1 MAGYPMF
8 PQRRIRVVQVP
19 VHNIQGEV
27 VDHIALKDEVF
38 GVVPNEAVVH
48 QALVR
53 QLANAR
59 QGTASTKTRAQVSG
73 GGRKPFRQKGTG
85 RARRGSASSP
95 LLRGGGVAFGPHPR
109 SYRQAMPRKMRSLAL
124 RCVLSAKVAQ
134 GEMVVVDE
142 IALNEPKTKEMAR
155 ILAALGVGSSVLI
168 VTAGADPNAYKSAR
182 NLERTKTLPAN
193 LINVGDLL
201 SHRILM
207 LTVAAV
213 RLVEEMGTPQPR
225 KMVETQV

>member
-1 MAGYPMF
+1 M
-8 PQRRIRVVQVP
+8 VQVP
-19 VHNIQGEV
+19 VHNIKGEV
-27 VDHIALKDEVF
+27 VDHIALKDEIF
-38 GVVPNEAVVH
+38 GVPPNQAVVH

-59 QGTASTKTRAQVSG
+59 QGTVSTKTRAQVSG

-213 RLVEEMGTPQPR
+213 RRVEEMGTPQPR

>member
-1 MAGYPMF
+1 MF
-8 PQRRIRVVQVP
+8 PQRRIEVVQVP
-19 VHNIQGEV
+19 VHNIKGEV
-27 VDHIALKDEVF
+27 VDHIALKDEIF
-38 GVVPNEAVVH
+38 GVPPNQAVVH

-213 RLVEEMGTPQPR
+213 RRVEEMGTPQPR

>member
-1 MAGYPMF
+1 MF
-8 PQRRIRVVQVP
+8 PQRRIKVVQVP

-38 GVVPNEAVVH
+38 RVPPNQAVVH

-73 GGRKPFRQKGTG
+73 GGRKPFPQKGTG

-142 IALNEPKTKEMAR
+142 LALNEPKTKEMAR
-155 ILAALGVGSSVLI
+155 ILAALRVGSSVLI
-168 VTAGADPNAYKSAR
+168 VTAGPDPNVYKSAR
-182 NLERTKTLPAN
+182 NLDRTKTLPAN

-201 SHRILM
+201 AHRVLM

-213 RLVEEMGTPQPR
+213 RRVEEMGTPQPR
-225 KMVETQV
+225 KLVETQI

>member
-1 MAGYPMF
+1 M
-8 PQRRIRVVQVP
+8 QVP

-27 VDHIALKDEVF
+27 VDHIALKDEIF
-38 GVVPNEAVVH
+38 GVPPNQAVVH

-168 VTAGADPNAYKSAR
+168 VTAGADPNAYKAAR

-213 RLVEEMGTPQPR
+213 RRVEEMGTPQPR
-225 KMVETQV
+225 KMVET

>member
-1 MAGYPMF
+1 MF

-27 VDHIALKDEVF
+27 VDHIALKDEIF
-38 GVVPNEAVVH
+38 GVPPNQAVVH

-142 IALNEPKTKEMAR
+142 LALNEPKTKEMAR

-168 VTAGADPNAYKSAR
+168 VTAGADPNAYKAAR

-213 RLVEEMGTPQPR
+213 RRVEEMGTPQPR
-225 KMVETQV
+225 KMVET